1 MVFNIVFSSTYKI
14 DADEIKYLLKSE
26 TFNEFFEDIAEVNSS
41 VVKRIVS
48 CDEALKFIVKK
59 LDDDKYKSNYLADDA
74 TPENAFNEL
83 LTNLI
88 QDNIDGI
95 VYALEKN
102 EKDEPKPKEK
112 FGDYFKSL
120 DTTYGM
126 DRATEDMLYERLKSK
141 DDYKVGDIVCDDSSY
156 DGVCIYSFYKVV
168 KITDKRVKLRQYTCH
183 NNTLSD
189 TILTYIRI
197 DDGTIVSR
205 NIRIHN
211 KLKIA
216 DEYSFE

>member
-1 MVFNIVFSSTYKI
+1 MPNCIQTELNGRMVVIEVFEK
-14 DADEIKYLLKSE
+14 
-26 TFNEFFEDIAEVNSS
+26 
-41 VVKRIVS
+41 
-48 CDEALKFIVKK
+48 
-59 LDDDKYKSNYLADDA
+59 
-74 TPENAFNEL
+74 
-83 LTNLI
+83 
-88 QDNIDGI
+88 DGI
-95 VYALEKN
+95 PQACVRNYFAKPTT
-102 EKDEPKPKEK
+102 DEPKPKEK

-126 DRATEDMLYERLKSK
+126 DRATEEMLYERLKSK
-141 DDYKVGDIVCDDSSY
+141 DDYKVGDIVCADSSY

-168 KITDKRVKLRQYTCH
+168 KITDKQVKLRQYTCH

-189 TILTYIRI
+189 TILTYIRR